1 MKRFFNDSTTV
12 VTQAIDGLL
21 RLDGNSKLTRAD
33 GFPSRKFVVRS
44 DWDKSKVA
52 IVSGGGAGHEP
63 AHIGFIGKGMLTAAI
78 SGEVFA
84 SPSVEAVLAC
94 ILQVTGDAGCLL
106 IVKNYTGDRLNFGL
120 AAERA
125 KKMGKKVEM
134 VVVSDDIAL
143 ADAAQPRGI
152 AGTLFVHK
160 IAGYLSEKGET
171 LETIKKKADETAKNS
186 ISLGLAIS
194 TCALP
199 GTEIDTIT
207 LSPEL
212 GLGIHGE
219 PGLEKVEFKN
229 GKEAV
234 LLVLSRLFA
243 NTDPKGSYA
252 IIINNLGSV
261 TPLEMSIIT
270 NEVLL
275 SSYADQIKLVVGPAG
290 LMTSLNM
297 YGFSFSLLP
306 LTPELELM
314 IKEPVEPSAWP
325 AAVAPKKPSIFKI
338 DHLNLR
344 REFKP
349 SKNPKTQDF
358 LQTICSALLHA
369 ESYLNELDK
378 KVGDGDTGTTFAAGA
393 TGIMELLESNNLP
406 LNEPGDLFV
415 AIGEL
420 LASHMGGSSGVLASI
435 MFTNAGACL
444 SKGNDLQASLNSGVN
459 MMMKYGGAQLGS
471 RTMLDALIPAIEK
484 LESRDLRAAALAA
497 REGADSTAKMS
508 KADSGRSSYLRAE
521 SLKDIVDP
529 GAEAIAII
537 FESIASKANYK
548 SL

>member
-1 MKRFFNDSTTV
+1 M
-12 VTQAIDGLL
+12 
-21 RLDGNSKLTRAD
+21 
-33 GFPSRKFVVRS
+33 
-44 DWDKSKVA
+44 
-52 IVSGGGAGHEP
+52 VSGGGAGHEP

-125 KKMGKKVEM
+125 KKLGKKVEM

-143 ADAAQPRGI
+143 ADAAQPRGV

-171 LETIKKKADETAKNS
+171 LETIKEKADETAKNS
-186 ISLGLAIS
+186 MSLGLAIS

-207 LSPEL
+207 ISPEL

-219 PGLEKVEFKN
+219 PGLEKIEFKN

-261 TPLEMSIIT
+261 TPLEMSIIA

-306 LTPELELM
+306 LTPDVEIML
-314 IKEPVEPSAWP
+314 KEPVEPREWP
-325 AAVAPKKPSIFKI
+325 AVVVPKKPSIFKI
-338 DHLNLR
+338 DHLSLR

-369 ESYLNELDK
+369 ENHLNELDK

-393 TGIMELLESNNLP
+393 TGIMELLESNSLP

-444 SKGNDLQASLNSGVN
+444 SKGNDLQTSLNSGVK
-459 MMMKYGGAQLGS
+459 MMMKYGGAKLGS
-471 RTMLDALIPAIEK
+471 RTMLDALIPAIDK
-484 LESRDLRAAALAA
+484 LKSRDLRAASLAA
-497 REGADSTAKMS
+497 REGADSTAKMN

-521 SLKDIVDP
+521 SLQDVVDP

-537 FESIASKANYK
+537 FQSIESKANYK